1 MIVFNNSYKLYFL
14 FVLLFVIFFANIS
27 IEGKLNLYYPFFLA
41 LLSLM
46 AKSIENEL
54 LVIVLKY

>member
-14 FVLLFVIFFANIS
+14 FVFLALIFIANIS
-27 IEGKLNLYYPFFLA
+27 IEGKLTLYYPFFLA
-41 LLSLM
+41 LLFLM